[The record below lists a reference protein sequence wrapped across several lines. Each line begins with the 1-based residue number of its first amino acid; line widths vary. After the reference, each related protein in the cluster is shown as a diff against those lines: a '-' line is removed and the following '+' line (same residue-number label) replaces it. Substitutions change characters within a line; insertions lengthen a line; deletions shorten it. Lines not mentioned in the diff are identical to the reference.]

1 VAHVILFS
9 QISFLNLYSMELLLL
24 KVELDFLIIL
34 LISYSNFVLD
44 MSSVETVVILK
55 IPDSKFLD
63 FSPLIVYQTTNKGQS
78 VQRRISPDPEEFWA
92 TELIQGDLVAKAM

>member
-1 VAHVILFS
+1 MVVKEA
-9 QISFLNLYSMELLLL
+9 N
-24 KVELDFLIIL
+24 
-34 LISYSNFVLD
+34 YSNFVLD

>member
-1 VAHVILFS
+1 MFIINIL
-9 QISFLNLYSMELLLL
+9 I
-24 KVELDFLIIL
+24 LIIPIL
-34 LISYSNFVLD
+34 LAVAFLTLVERKVLGF
-44 MSSVETVVILK
+44 K

>member
-1 VAHVILFS
+1 
-9 QISFLNLYSMELLLL
+9 ML